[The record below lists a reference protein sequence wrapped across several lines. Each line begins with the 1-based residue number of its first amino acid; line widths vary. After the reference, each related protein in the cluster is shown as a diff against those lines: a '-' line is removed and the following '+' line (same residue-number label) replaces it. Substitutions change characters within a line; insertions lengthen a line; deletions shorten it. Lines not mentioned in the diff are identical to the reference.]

1 MTATLIMEALC
12 VAGVL
17 FMLRFLVA
25 LFTDGKPK
33 SPSHVVYLSSWP
45 TQSGNRALGLERK
58 PGAQSERSGTRHAT
72 GFQVI
77 VGGTKLRAR
86 RVG

>member
-33 SPSHVVYLSSWP
+33 SPSHVVYLSSRP
-45 TQSGNRALGLERK
+45 TQGEHGVLHLASE
-58 PGAQSERSGTRHAT
+58 PGARSARSGTRQPT

-77 VGGTKLRAR
+77 VGGSNPAVR